1 MSIDIKPIVMPKWGL
16 AMKEG
21 SVVSWS
27 INVGD
32 EIKKGE
38 NFVEIETEK
47 VVNEFESPQSGI
59 LIKKCVEEDIKIPV
73 GALIALVGEKDT
85 SSYKIDEFISNFE
98 SNFEKQA
105 ASISENED
113 LTKKIAIN
121 GTTINYVQ
129 MGNGE
134 NPTLV
139 FIHGFGGDLNNW
151 MFNQEELSKSFN
163 TFASS

>member
-1 MSIDIKPIVMPKWGL
+1 MSSDIKPIVMPKWGL

-21 SVVSWS
+21 SVVSWLK
-27 INVGD
+27 NVGD

-105 ASISENED
+105 ASISEN
-113 LTKKIAIN
+113 
-121 GTTINYVQ
+121 
-129 MGNGE
+129 
-134 NPTLV
+134 
-139 FIHGFGGDLNNW
+139 
-151 MFNQEELSKSFN
+151 
-163 TFASS
+163 

>member
-1 MSIDIKPIVMPKWGL
+1 
-16 AMKEG
+16 MKIF
-21 SVVSWS
+21 S
-27 INVGD
+27 INLNFSKKFHH
-32 EIKKGE
+32 IKSK
-38 NFVEIETEK
+38 FH
-47 VVNEFESPQSGI
+47 
-59 LIKKCVEEDIKIPV
+59 
-73 GALIALVGEKDT
+73 
-85 SSYKIDEFISNFE
+85 FE
-98 SNFEKQA
+98 SNFKKQA
-105 ASISENED
+105 ASISENEE

-163 TFASS
+163 TFAGPPGLSFANNNPENPFKLSLFNISE

>member
-1 MSIDIKPIVMPKWGL
+1 MD
-16 AMKEG
+16 
-21 SVVSWS
+21 
-27 INVGD
+27 N
-32 EIKKGE
+32 
-38 NFVEIETEK
+38 
-47 VVNEFESPQSGI
+47 
-59 LIKKCVEEDIKIPV
+59 LIKGKISDLNKP
-73 GALIALVGEKDT
+73 KDKNARY
-85 SSYKIDEFISNFE
+85 SEIDEFISNFE

-139 FIHGFGGDLNNW
+139 FI
-151 MFNQEELSKSFN
+151 
-163 TFASS
+163 